1 MGDSCLMHQSII
13 NIIFHILLN
22 YKLNNM
28 VPGVEIVLNKILR
41 MQTMEREGTQKS
53 LQRATINVVV
63 DKYLMGCTM
72 NIYITLVNVLKD
84 IST

>member
-1 MGDSCLMHQSII
+1 MHQSII

-28 VPGVEIVLNKILR
+28 VPGVEMVLNKILR
-41 MQTMEREGTQKS
+41 MQTMKREGTQKS

-63 DKYLMGCTM
+63 DKILNGLYNEHIHYTC
-72 NIYITLVNVLKD
+72 
-84 IST
+84 